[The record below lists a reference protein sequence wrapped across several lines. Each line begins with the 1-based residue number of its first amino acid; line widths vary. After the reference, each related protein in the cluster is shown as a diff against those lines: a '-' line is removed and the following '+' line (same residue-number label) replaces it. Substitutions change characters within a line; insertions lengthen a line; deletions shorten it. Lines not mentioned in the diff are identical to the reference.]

1 MDRRAKARQDSREA
15 DTKDQPRTPP
25 AGQSSVQSMTVAEV
39 RRALS
44 FIRKTW
50 DEQQTDPRRRPFFL
64 SDPICANSRAAHQS
78 IEGFA
83 LMFVLAHHTRRL
95 GGTSKSNAYPL
106 SAELTPTLEDCARA

>member
-1 MDRRAKARQDSREA
+1 MERPARSRQQSRAA
-15 DTKDQPRTPP
+15 DATQHPRTLP

-50 DEQQTDPRRRPFFL
+50 DEQQTDPRTRPFFL
-64 SDPICANSRAAHQS
+64 SDPIGARSSPQS
-78 IEGFA
+78 IESFA

-95 GGTSKSNAYPL
+95 GSGKACSSSPL
-106 SAELTPTLEDCARA
+106 RDELMPTMEDCARA